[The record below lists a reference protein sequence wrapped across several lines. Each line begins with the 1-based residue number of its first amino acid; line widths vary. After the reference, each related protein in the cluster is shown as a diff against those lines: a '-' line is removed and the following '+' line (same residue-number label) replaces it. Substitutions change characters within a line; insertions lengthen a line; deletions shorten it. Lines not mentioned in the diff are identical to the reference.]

1 MDKLEKLIK
10 MQRNLAALLASPR
23 YPTKTEERISF
34 LCTAITHEAVELQ
47 RLTNWKWWKN
57 PTAFNYE
64 EAKEELIDIWHF
76 VLQATIELNM
86 SADDIVNYYSKKN
99 KINKKRKKINYYINF
114 STYDFMRLIFVSPIK
129 L

>member
-10 MQRNLAALLASPR
+10 MQRKLATALASTR
-23 YPTKTEERISF
+23 YPTKKEERISF

-47 RLTNWKWWKN
+47 RLTNWKWWKS
-57 PTAFNYE
+57 PTVFKDE

-86 SADDIVNYYSKKN
+86 TADDIVKYYSNKN
-99 KINKKRKKINYYINF
+99 KINKKRKKMNY
-114 STYDFMRLIFVSPIK
+114 
-129 L
+129 

>member
-1 MDKLEKLIK
+1 VDKLEKLIK
-10 MQRNLAALLASPR
+10 MQRNLATLLASPR

-57 PTAFNYE
+57 PTVFNDE
-64 EAKEELIDIWHF
+64 EAKEELIDILHF

-86 SADDIVNYYSKKN
+86 TADDIVKYYSKKN
-99 KINKKRKKINYYINF
+99 KINKKRKKMNY
-114 STYDFMRLIFVSPIK
+114 
-129 L
+129 